1 MENND
6 EYIIVSIE
14 KFQEELKKSK
24 EKIISNEAQIE
35 SVKKKKNVAIALSIV
50 SMIIKFPAVFN
61 NKNLLNL
68 LFLAVSLIGVYYFYL
83 KKEVLE
89 YEIELTRKVND
100 FKVEMFLNEVKTL
113 LKTEDLDEKQIEED
127 TIIDDS
133 NVMVKVKE
141 YDN

>member
-1 MENND
+1 
-6 EYIIVSIE
+6 
-14 KFQEELKKSK
+14 
-24 EKIISNEAQIE
+24 
-35 SVKKKKNVAIALSIV
+35 
-50 SMIIKFPAVFN
+50 MIIKFPAVFN